1 MKDATILINN
11 ISAIDQK
18 LSYLEDGLKYTNIHN
33 QLSMKSLSDN
43 LEKNQP
49 LDLDLPTDFDFTHK
63 HYQIMTL
70 VTAGVTTL
78 IIIFFIKILQR

>member
-1 MKDATILINN
+1 
-11 ISAIDQK
+11 
-18 LSYLEDGLKYTNIHN
+18 
-33 QLSMKSLSDN
+33 MKSLSDN

-78 IIIFFIKILQR
+78 IIIFFIYKMVKFCKGRYDKRTYSKSRKVQTEGTDSRHEITYF